1 MSGRTE
7 GGATERDGGTPG
19 HVLMITSPV
28 LSVSAL
34 TVTVRGEDGER
45 AVVSDLSFDLARG
58 ETLCIAGESGSG
70 KSMTSL
76 AIMGLLPQPAA
87 RIAAGSIRQGGDDL
101 ARLSEREMRRVRGN
115 RIAMIFQE
123 PMTSLNPVLS
133 IGRQLTEA
141 IEAHTSLSGSEART
155 RAVAALKA
163 VRIPE
168 AESRLKQYPHE
179 LSGGMRQRVMIAM
192 ALALKPAVLIA
203 DEPTT
208 ALDVT
213 VQGEVLELLRD
224 LQRETGTSVILIT
237 HDMGV
242 VAEMA
247 DRVIVMRHGRMV
259 EQGAAADIF
268 ARPQAEYTR
277 ELLAAVP
284 RMGQGRE
291 RAAAP
296 RPLSGRPTGL
306 TRPSDPRQE
315 AADLAA
321 HPESETALP
330 PTPPHKGEGD
340 TDVGA
345 SSVMHSSDD
354 DVSSAQVPGGD
365 ATSPPPPCGEGSG
378 VGVSDAAARVR
389 GTGAAS
395 PVVSVR
401 DLHVR
406 FDLRGGFLGRVTRRV
421 HAVEGIGFDIAP
433 HETVS
438 LVGESGCGKSTTAK
452 AIAGLVPFAG
462 SISVGGRDLAAVS
475 GAERKALR
483 RDVQMIFQDPY
494 ASLDPRM
501 RVGDLVAEPLLVHG
515 IGNRDE
521 RRATVAAL
529 FERVGLSPDQ
539 MERYPHEFS
548 GGQRQRIC
556 IARALTLRPKLI
568 IADESVSALD
578 VSVQARVLALLKDLQ
593 REFGVAYLFI
603 SHDMAVV
610 ENISDRVAVM
620 YLGQIVE
627 MGTRAQIFGD
637 PRHPYTRR
645 LIDAVPIP
653 DPAMRRRRFA
663 RLDSE
668 IPSPVRRLGDEPA
681 KLPLL
686 DIGNGHLVAA

>member
-1 MSGRTE
+1 MKVEDIKRSGQAAAESGSVR
-7 GGATERDGGTPG
+7 
-19 HVLMITSPV
+19 PV
-28 LSVSAL
+28 LSVSGLSVA
-34 TVTVRGEDGER
+34 VRGEEGDR
-45 AVVSDLSFDLARG
+45 DVVSDLTFDLMRG

-70 KSMTSL
+70 KSMTAL

-87 RIAAGSIRQGGDDL
+87 RIRSGSIRLGDQDL
-101 ARLSEREMRRVRGN
+101 AALSESGMRRIRGD

-141 IEAHTSLSGSEART
+141 IEAHTSRSRSNSRL
-155 RAVAALKA
+155 RALEALKA
-163 VRIPE
+163 VRIPD
-168 AESRLKQYPHE
+168 AERRLEHYPHE

-192 ALALKPAVLIA
+192 ALALNPDVLIA

-224 LQRETGTSVILIT
+224 LQREHGTSVILIT

-247 DRVIVMRHGRMV
+247 DRVIIMRDGRML
-259 EQGAAADIF
+259 EQGSATDIF
-268 ARPQAEYTR
+268 TRPQADYTR

-284 RMGQGRE
+284 RIGG
-291 RAAAP
+291 
-296 RPLSGRPTGL
+296 GRPAE
-306 TRPSDPRQE
+306 DRQ
-315 AADLAA
+315 DAA
-321 HPESETALP
+321 HMPAEL
-330 PTPPHKGEGD
+330 
-340 TDVGA
+340 
-345 SSVMHSSDD
+345 
-354 DVSSAQVPGGD
+354 
-365 ATSPPPPCGEGSG
+365 
-378 VGVSDAAARVR
+378 
-389 GTGAAS
+389 
-395 PVVSVR
+395 VSVS

-406 FDLRGGFLGRVTRRV
+406 FDLRGGFFGRVDRRV
-421 HAVEGIGFDIAP
+421 HAVEGVSFSIAP
-433 HETVS
+433 HETLS

-452 AIAGLVPFAG
+452 AIAGLVPYTG
-462 SISVGGRDLAAVS
+462 SISIGSHDLSALS
-475 GAERKALR
+475 RKERKAVR
-483 RDVQMIFQDPY
+483 RNVQMIFQDPF

-501 RVGDLVAEPLLVHG
+501 RVGDLVAEPLLIHG
-515 IGNRDE
+515 LGDKEQRHAQI
-521 RRATVAAL
+521 AAL
-529 FERVGLSPDQ
+529 FERVGLSADQ

-556 IARALTLRPKLI
+556 VARALALRPKLI

-578 VSVQARVLALLKDLQ
+578 VSVQARVLRLLKELQ

-627 MGTRAQIFGD
+627 MGTRDQIFSN
-637 PRHPYTRR
+637 PRHPYTKR
-645 LIDAVPIP
+645 LIEAVPVP
-653 DPAMRRRRFA
+653 DPGRRRARFA

-668 IPSPVRRLGDEPA
+668 IPSAVRRIGDEPR
-681 KLPLL
+681 KLKLE
-686 DIGNGHLVAA
+686 DVGDGHLVAT